1 MEFEDFVD
9 FGLRCI
15 GTELLLSAQWEERR
29 TRVEVYLLL
38 LTEPLSNDFILPR
51 ITSLLQCEIMC
62 SSCDP

>member
-29 TRVEVYLLL
+29 TGVEVYHLL

-51 ITSLLQCEIMC
+51 ITW
-62 SSCDP
+62 